1 MMPKQ
6 LARKFLGGV
15 VELDTGD
22 GGQQSG
28 AGDESVFG
36 QGKFEEAVGHPGNY
50 QQDMWV

>member
-6 LARKFLGGV
+6 LARKFWGG

-22 GGQQSG
+22 GEQQSG

-36 QGKFEEAVGHPGNY
+36 QGKFEEAMGHPGNY